1 MQITYLDIAEWIVTY
16 LILGAIGYSVSKKFK
31 QPVALS
37 TFVLIVIATI
47 AAGNIGIGAGRLIDI
62 SGFRMYIN
70 RSLQAFGLGMIVGI
84 YQMTKFRLSQKEKF

>member
-31 QPVALS
+31 RPVTLS
-37 TFVLIVIATI
+37 TFVLMIIATV

-62 SGFRMYIN
+62 SGFKMYIN
-70 RSLQAFGLGMIVGI
+70 WSLQAFGLGMIAGI
-84 YQMTKFRLSQKEKF
+84 YQMTKLGFSQKEKF